1 MPKVR
6 FTILLYANQTDAFY
20 YREAVESV
28 ANQDRDD
35 YELIILDDNDSTI
48 LDRIAGEFYPNG
60 DKRLKYKRL
69 KKHIGRAY
77 AYNIGLHFAS
87 GDYIVTLGQHDRI
100 SSNTLSL
107 LASEIDRTETPIDII
122 YVDQDE
128 LVGDY
133 RRNPHFK
140 CGFNKELLLQDNYI
154 GEFLCISNRTFRKMG
169 TFREDILLADLYEF
183 LLRGLDHEL
192 EIRHLSSLLY
202 HRRMISVAD
211 ANIYRR
217 VLRES
222 YEAHVRVLR
231 GYLKRVGIVAEIKT
245 DAQYRYWKVNYFG
258 DDYGSHR
265 RDYILLREKGVRV
278 KTKKAQEILY
288 GYLKQ
293 PDIGVVGVRFREGF
307 TKIDNCGFIFDKHGE
322 IYPACNG
329 KSLYTDGYENRIVL
343 SQDVSMVDFGY
354 CMLDATLY
362 QKLRGLD
369 TSLKGRDAVLD
380 YCLRVQRAGYR
391 VVYVP
396 EVIAYR
402 KHKET
407 VSTRLSNARLLEK
420 WGKKLAE
427 GDPFYNENLPMG
439 LDNYQLW

>member
-6 FTILLYANQTDAFY
+6 FTILLYANQTDAYY

-28 ANQDRDD
+28 AKQDRDD

-48 LDRIAGEFYPNG
+48 LDRIAGEFYPSS
-60 DKRLKYKRL
+60 DQRLQYKRL

-100 SSNTLSL
+100 SSNALSL
-107 LASEIDRTETPIDII
+107 FASEIDKTETPIDII
-122 YVDQDE
+122 YTDQDE

-133 RRNPHFK
+133 RMNPHFK

-154 GEFLCISNRTFRKMG
+154 GEFLCISNRTFRKMS
-169 TFREDILLADLYEF
+169 TFREDIQEADLYEF

-192 EIRHLSSLLY
+192 EIRHIASLAY
-202 HRRMISVAD
+202 HRRMIQVAD
-211 ANIYRR
+211 QNVYRKMIK
-217 VLRES
+217 ES
-222 YEAHVRVLR
+222 YDAHVKTVKAYLR
-231 GYLKRVGIVAEIKT
+231 RTGVVADVKT
-245 DAQYRYWKVNYFG
+245 DPRYRYWKVNYFG
-258 DDYGSHR
+258 DNYTAHR
-265 RDYILLREKGVRV
+265 REYILLREKDVRV

-293 PDIGVVGVRFREGF
+293 PDIGVVGVRFKEGF
-307 TKIDNCGFIFDKHGE
+307 SKVDNCGFIFDKKGE

-329 KSLYTDGYENRIVL
+329 KQLYNDGYENRIVL
-343 SQDVSMVDFGY
+343 AQDVSMVDFGY
-354 CMLDATLY
+354 CMLDAALY

-369 TSLKGRDAVLD
+369 TSLQGRDAVLD

-396 EVIAYR
+396 DVIAV
-402 KHKET
+402 HHQKET
-407 VSTRLSNARLLEK
+407 VSTMLSNARLLEK
-420 WGKKLAE
+420 WHAKLAE
-427 GDPFYNENLPMG
+427 GDPYYNENLPMG